1 MNIGEAAHA
10 SGISTKMI
18 RYYEQIGLIP
28 KASRTGGG
36 YRVYKN
42 SEVDMLRFIKRA
54 RNLGFSMPEIGE
66 LLSLWQDQHRM
77 SANVKQIAQAHILEL
92 EQKIE
97 NMQDMLNTLQAL
109 VNSCAGDQQP
119 DCPILADLEK
129 P

>member
-1 MNIGEAAHA
+1 MNISDAALA

-36 YRVYKN
+36 YRVYKS

-54 RNLGFSMPEIGE
+54 RDLGFSMAEISE
-66 LLSLWQDQHRM
+66 LLNLWQDQPRM
-77 SANVKQIAQAHILEL
+77 SADVKHIAQTHILEL

-97 NMQDMLNTLQAL
+97 NLQDMVTTLQAL
-109 VNSCAGDQQP
+109 VNSCSGDKRP
-119 DCPILADLEK
+119 DCPILAGLEK